1 MTAPKRYVSK
11 VIEDPETKELVFIIP
26 DELMSELG
34 LVEGMYLQW
43 CIESNGDIILKKSN
57 IVDTK
62 GQK

>member
-1 MTAPKRYVSK
+1 MTKRYVSK

-26 DELMSELG
+26 DELMTNLG

-43 CIESNGDIILKKSN
+43 AIHADDSITLTKSN
-57 IVDTK
+57 IVDTT